1 MDRRRLLTG
10 LLLGALWLLA
20 GTPSPA
26 AAPDRFLDP
35 PRPAGDGIRLVVFDP
50 TPYNI
55 RCIAALRS
63 RGILDLPNL
72 TVIGVYH
79 QKQKGGFEES
89 RKLVQDAG
97 HDWFKFH
104 EVSAAIDEPTL
115 FTNNPCTPEF
125 EAIVQKSDGVVF
137 FGGPDI
143 PSSVFGKK
151 THLLVD
157 ITDPFRHYLE
167 LSAVFHFLGG
177 AQNRKGSALLDARP
191 GFPILGICLG
201 FQTLNVGTGG
211 TLIQDIPAELY
222 RKSYVE
228 DVIAQGPEQ
237 WHNNPYKRLHPL
249 DRLMS
254 YNFHSLKLGERSKFT
269 REMGFTPKDHPRV
282 LSSHHQALGRLGL
295 GWAASARSRDGKV
308 VEAIEHRKYP
318 NVLGVQ
324 FHPEHHQLWD
334 TELRIRQKPGEPLT
348 SYHAIL
354 TGTPPSLEFNQAIWK
369 WLGAKLQESRGH

>member
-1 MDRRRLLTG
+1 MNRRTLCTG
-10 LLLGALWLLA
+10 LFLGILGLLA
-20 GTPSPA
+20 GVPA
-26 AAPDRFLDP
+26 PAQVADRFLDP

-55 RCIAALRS
+55 RCLAALRS
-63 RGILDLPNL
+63 QRILDLPKL

-79 QKQKGGFEES
+79 QRQKGNFEDAK
-89 RKLVQDAG
+89 KLVESAG

-104 EVSAAIDEPTL
+104 AVSAAIDERSL
-115 FTNNPCTPEF
+115 FTENACTPEF
-125 EAIVQKSDGVVF
+125 ESIVRKSDGVVL

-143 PSSVFGKK
+143 PSAVFGKK

-157 ITDPFRHYLE
+157 ITDPFRHYFE

-177 AQNRKGSALLDARP
+177 AQRRRGAALLDSRP

-249 DRLMS
+249 DGLMS
-254 YNFHSLKLGERSKFT
+254 YNFHSLQLGGKSTFT
-269 REMGFTPKDHPRV
+269 RELGFTPKDHPRV
-282 LSSHHQALGRLGL
+282 LSSHHQALGKLGL
-295 GWAASARSRDGKV
+295 GWVATARSRDGKV
-308 VEAIEHRKYP
+308 VEAIEHRKYR

-324 FHPEHHQLWD
+324 FHPEHYLLWD
-334 TELRIRQKPGEPLT
+334 PEPRFRQKPGEPLT

-354 TGTPPSLEFNQAIWK
+354 AATPPSLEFNQAIWK
-369 WLGAKLQESRGH
+369 WLGAKLQESRER